1 MELYELLDLTASGY
15 DRIDVLWNFFVW
27 IHMAVIGA
35 MIIVTRYVNLVE
47 RGIAISTYL
56 VFMYMNYVG
65 LADAYAY
72 QMSLLQELSAY
83 ELSSGSGEFV
93 IDHMRQTNL
102 EGRLA
107 YFDYIHAAA
116 ALLVTLALSCI
127 NWVGD
132 LSQDSTP

>member
-1 MELYELLDLTASGY
+1 MQLYELLDLAASGY

-47 RGIAISTYL
+47 RAIAITTYL
-56 VFMYMNYVG
+56 AFIYMNYMG

-72 QMSLLQELSAY
+72 QTALLKEIADFELANGGVG
-83 ELSSGSGEFV
+83 ELV
-93 IDHMRQTNL
+93 IDHVRQADL

-107 YFDYIHAAA
+107 YFDYIHLAAA
-116 ALLVTLALSCI
+116 VLVTLALSCI

-132 LSQDSTP
+132 LKEE

>member
-1 MELYELLDLTASGY
+1 MQLYELLDLAASGY

-27 IHMAVIGA
+27 IHLAVIGA

-47 RGIAISTYL
+47 RSIAITTYL
-56 VFMYMNYVG
+56 VFLYMNYVG

-72 QMSLLQELSAY
+72 QTALLDEIATFKLEA
-83 ELSSGSGEFV
+83 GAAGGIV
-93 IDHMRQTNL
+93 IDHMRQADL

-107 YFDYIHAAA
+107 YFDYIHLAAA
-116 ALLVTLALSCI
+116 VLVTLALGMI

-132 LSQDSTP
+132 LKEE

>member
-1 MELYELLDLTASGY
+1 MQLYELLDLAASGY

-47 RGIAISTYL
+47 RTIAITTYL
-56 VFMYMNYVG
+56 AFIYMNYMG

-72 QMSLLQELSAY
+72 QIALLKEITDFELASD
-83 ELSSGSGEFV
+83 GVGEFV
-93 IDHMRQTNL
+93 IDHVRQANL
-102 EGRLA
+102 EGRLE
-107 YFDYIHAAA
+107 YFDYIHLAAA
-116 ALLVTLALSCI
+116 VLVTLALSSI

-132 LSQDSTP
+132 LKEE